1 VDRLLQIAALL
12 VTVTAAFAYVN
23 HRWIRLPTTMGVM
36 AISLAFSLGIVALG
50 RLGFSAISDTVQGL
64 FRSVNFDEVLMK
76 GMLSLLLF
84 AGSLS
89 VDVDALASR
98 KVVIALLASGGLLV
112 STVLVGA
119 ASYVLFGVVG
129 IAVPFAYCLVFGAL
143 ISPTDPIAVLGILK
157 SAGVSR
163 SLEGQ
168 IAGESLFNDGVAVVV
183 FAVATGIAS
192 GTTPPTL
199 GHVGLL
205 FAREALGGVAY
216 GFLIGTVA
224 YLLLKSID
232 NYQVEVL
239 ITLAL
244 VLGGY
249 ALASVLGVS
258 GPLAMVVCGLLI
270 GKRGRSFAMSETTRQ
285 HLDTFWEL
293 MDVILNA
300 VLFVMIGFEV
310 VALTFESPFLAAALL
325 MVPVVLL
332 ARLLSVGSLVT
343 LLRRWVP
350 FGGHSVKVV
359 TWAGVRGGI
368 SVALALSLPPGRE
381 REVLVFVT
389 YAVVVFSILVQGLSM
404 GWVVRRFRV
413 SPVREAGDAA

>member
-1 VDRLLQIAALL
+1 MLQIAALL
-12 VTVTAAFAYVN
+12 VTVTALFAYVN

-36 AISLAFSLGIVALG
+36 AISLAFSLVIVALG
-50 RLGFSAISDTVQGL
+50 RLGFSAVSDTVQGL
-64 FRSVNFDEVLMK
+64 FRSVDFDEVLMK

-84 AGSLS
+84 AGALS
-89 VDVDALASR
+89 VDVDALARR
-98 KVVIALLASGGLLV
+98 KVVIALLASGGLVV
-112 STVLVGA
+112 STVLVGMA
-119 ASYVLFGVVG
+119 GYFIFALVG
-129 IAVPFAYCLVFGAL
+129 IDMPFAYCLVFGAL

-168 IAGESLFNDGVAVVV
+168 IAGEALFNDGVAVVV
-183 FAVATGIAS
+183 FAVATEIAS
-192 GTTPPTL
+192 GAAPPHP
-199 GHVGLL
+199 GHVALL
-205 FAREALGGVAY
+205 FAEEALGGVAY
-216 GFLIGTVA
+216 GLGIGTAA

-249 ALASVLGVS
+249 ALAAVLGVS
-258 GPLAMVVCGLLI
+258 GPLAMVVSGLII
-270 GKRGRSFAMSETTRQ
+270 GKRGRSFAMSDTTRR

-293 MDVILNA
+293 VDVVLNA

-310 VALTFESPFLAAALL
+310 VALTFESRFLSAALL

-332 ARLLSVGSLVT
+332 ARFLSVGSLVT
-343 LLRRWVP
+343 LLRRWVS

-368 SVALALSLPPGRE
+368 SVALALSLPPGPE

-389 YAVVVFSILVQGLSM
+389 YAVVVFSILVQGLSV
-404 GWVVRRFRV
+404 GWLVRRFQAI
-413 SPVREAGDAA
+413 PEEEIGDAV

>member
-1 VDRLLQIAALL
+1 LLQIAALL
-12 VTVTAAFAYVN
+12 VTVTALFAYVN
-23 HRWIRLPTTMGVM
+23 YRWIRMPTTMGVM
-36 AISLAFSLGIVALG
+36 AISLAFSLGMVALG
-50 RLGFSAISDTVQGL
+50 RLGFSAVSDTVQGL

-84 AGSLS
+84 AGALS
-89 VDVDALASR
+89 VDVDALARR
-98 KVVIALLASGGLLV
+98 KVVIALLASGGLVV

-119 ASYVLFGVVG
+119 AGYLVFALVG
-129 IAVPFAYCLVFGAL
+129 IAMPLAYCLVFGAL

-183 FAVATGIAS
+183 FAVATQIAS
-192 GTTPPTL
+192 GAAPPHP
-199 GHVGLL
+199 GHVALL
-205 FAREALGGVAY
+205 FAEEALGGVAY
-216 GFLIGTVA
+216 GLVIGTAA

-249 ALASVLGVS
+249 TLAAVLGVS
-258 GPLAMVVCGLLI
+258 GPLAMVVSGLII
-270 GKRGRSFAMSETTRQ
+270 GKRGRSDAMSETTRQ

-293 MDVILNA
+293 VDVILNA

-310 VALTFESPFLAAALL
+310 VALTFESQFLSAALL

-332 ARLLSVGSLVT
+332 ARFLSVGSLVT
-343 LLRRWVP
+343 LLRRWVS

-368 SVALALSLPPGRE
+368 SVALALSLPPGPA

-404 GWVVRRFRV
+404 GWLVRRFQGV
-413 SPVREAGDAA
+413 PGEEIGNAA

>member
-1 VDRLLQIAALL
+1 LLQIAALL
-12 VTVTAAFAYVN
+12 VTVTALFAYVN

-36 AISLAFSLGIVALG
+36 AISLAFSLGVVALG
-50 RLGFSAISDTVQGL
+50 RLGFSAVSDAVEAL
-64 FRSVNFDEVLMK
+64 FRSVNFDEVLMQ

-84 AGSLS
+84 AGALS
-89 VDVDALASR
+89 IDVDTLARR
-98 KVVIALLASGGLLV
+98 KGVIALLASGGLVV
-112 STVLVGA
+112 STVLVGVA
-119 ASYVLFGVVG
+119 GYFVFVLVGV
-129 IAVPFAYCLVFGAL
+129 AVPFVYCLVFGAL

-183 FAVATGIAS
+183 FAVVTGIAS
-192 GTTPPTL
+192 GATPPNP
-199 GHVGLL
+199 GHVALL
-205 FAREALGGVAY
+205 FAEEALGGVAY
-216 GFLIGTVA
+216 GFVIGTVA
-224 YLLLKSID
+224 YRLLKSID
-232 NYQVEVL
+232 DYEVEVL

-258 GPLAMVVCGLLI
+258 GPLAMVVCGLII
-270 GKRGRSFAMSETTRQ
+270 GNRGRSFAMSETTRQ

-293 MDVILNA
+293 VDVILNA

-310 VALTFESPFLAAALL
+310 VALTFQSRFLGAALL
-325 MVPVVLL
+325 MIPVVLL
-332 ARLLSVGSLVT
+332 ARFLSVGSLVT
-343 LLRRWVP
+343 LLRRRVT

-368 SVALALSLPPGRE
+368 SVALALSLPPGPE

-389 YAVVVFSILVQGLSM
+389 YAVVVFSILVQGLSV
-404 GWVVRRFRV
+404 GWLVRRFRTPPAQGV
-413 SPVREAGDAA
+413 GDAA